1 MVIAMATVS
10 EFKFS
15 EFVKSVLW
23 LLFWVILIFSL
34 IVLPIIFVILFYI
47 PEPVINGVRINPYLL
62 LTMLTNPQ
70 IGAPL
75 IKATIESTFFKIA
88 VFPGFTFA
96 ALFATVLIYAERKV
110 LAKMQLRVGPYHA
123 GREAFWWAN
132 SLGGFLQLIAD
143 LLKLLGKEIIVP
155 AGADK
160 PIFWAAPVVLVVAA
174 AGLIALIPAAPNWV
188 IADIDVGL
196 LAVFALLGFF
206 PLTALLA
213 SYASNSK
220 YPFIGGLRALYQL
233 ISYEI
238 PLILSVLGVVIL
250 AGTLNLTGIVNA
262 QNPYWFIILLPI
274 GAVIFFITALAELE
288 RIPFDL
294 PEAESEIV
302 AGWLTEYSGMAYGLI
317 QLANYIKMYALS
329 ALFVTLF
336 LGGWMG
342 PQIASSIEFFDVTI
356 ISAEEAN
363 GVTWFAIKTFGIAL
377 LMIMMRGINPRIK
390 IDILLRTAW
399 SKLIAIAFINVFI
412 AVALLYLGV
421 VPIAGGA

>member
-1 MVIAMATVS
+1 MATVS

-23 LLFWVILIFSL
+23 LLFWIILIFSL
-34 IVLPIIFVILFYI
+34 IILPIIFIVLFYV

-75 IKATIESTFFKIA
+75 LKATVESTFFKIA

-160 PIFWAAPVVLVVAA
+160 PIFWAAPVVLVIAA
-174 AGLIALIPAAPNWV
+174 AGLIALIPVAPNWV

-196 LAVFALLGFF
+196 LAVFAFLGFF

-342 PQIASSIEFFDVTI
+342 PQIASSLEFFDVTI

-363 GVTWFAIKTFGIAL
+363 GITWFAIKTFGIAL

-421 VPIAGGA
+421 VPTAGGA

>member
-34 IVLPIIFVILFYI
+34 IVLPIIFIILFYI

-110 LAKMQLRVGPYHA
+110 LAKIQLRVGPYHA

>member
-1 MVIAMATVS
+1 MATVS

-15 EFVKSVLW
+15 EFFKSLLW
-23 LLFWVILIFSL
+23 LIFWIILIFSL
-34 IVLPIIFVILFYI
+34 IILPLIFIVLFYI

-62 LTMLTNPQ
+62 LTMLINPE

-75 IKATIESTFFKIA
+75 LRATVESTFFRIA

-110 LAKMQLRVGPYHA
+110 LAKMQLRVGPFHA

-160 PIFWAAPVVLVVAA
+160 PIFWAAPAVLVIAA

-250 AGTLNLTGIVNA
+250 ASTLNLTGIVNA

-302 AGWLTEYSGMAYGLI
+302 AGWLTEYSGMTYGLI

-342 PQIASSIEFFDVTI
+342 PQIASGIEIFNVTI
-356 ISAEEAN
+356 LTAEEAN
-363 GVTWFAIKTFGIAL
+363 GITWFAIKTFGIAL
-377 LMIMMRGINPRIK
+377 LMIIIRGTNPRIK
-390 IDILLRTAW
+390 IDVLLRTAW
-399 SKLIAIAFINVFI
+399 SRLIAIAFINVFI

-421 VPIAGGA
+421 VPVGGV

>member
-1 MVIAMATVS
+1 VIAMATVS

-23 LLFWVILIFSL
+23 LLFWIILIFSL
-34 IVLPIIFVILFYI
+34 IILPIIFIVLFYV

-75 IKATIESTFFKIA
+75 LKATVESTFFKIA

-160 PIFWAAPVVLVVAA
+160 PIFWAAPVVLVIAA
-174 AGLIALIPAAPNWV
+174 AGLIALIPVAPNWV

-342 PQIASSIEFFDVTI
+342 PQIASSLEFFDVTI

-363 GVTWFAIKTFGIAL
+363 GITWFAIKTFGIAL

-421 VPIAGGA
+421 VPTAGGA

>member
-1 MVIAMATVS
+1 MATVS

-23 LLFWVILIFSL
+23 LLFWIILIFSL
-34 IVLPIIFVILFYI
+34 IILPIIFVVLFYV

-62 LTMLTNPQ
+62 LTMLINPQ

-75 IKATIESTFFKIA
+75 LKATVESTFFKIA

-160 PIFWAAPVVLVVAA
+160 PIFWAAPVVLVIAA
-174 AGLIALIPAAPNWV
+174 AGLIALIPVAPNWV

-342 PQIASSIEFFDVTI
+342 PQIASSLEFFGVTI

-363 GVTWFAIKTFGIAL
+363 GITWFAIKTFGIAL

-421 VPIAGGA
+421 VPTAGGA

>member
-1 MVIAMATVS
+1 MATVS

-23 LLFWVILIFSL
+23 LLFWIILIFSL
-34 IVLPIIFVILFYI
+34 IILPIIFIVLFYV

-62 LTMLTNPQ
+62 LTMLINPQ

-75 IKATIESTFFKIA
+75 LKATVESTFFKIA

-160 PIFWAAPVVLVVAA
+160 PIFWAAPVVLVIAA

-302 AGWLTEYSGMAYGLI
+302 AGWLTEYSGMAYGLV

-342 PQIASSIEFFDVTI
+342 PQIASSLEFFDVTI

-363 GVTWFAIKTFGIAL
+363 GITWFAIKTFGIAL
-377 LMIMMRGINPRIK
+377 LMIIIRGINPRIK

>member
-1 MVIAMATVS
+1 MATVS

-23 LLFWVILIFSL
+23 LLFWIILIFSL
-34 IVLPIIFVILFYI
+34 IILPIIFIVLFYV

-62 LTMLTNPQ
+62 LTMLINPQ

-75 IKATIESTFFKIA
+75 LKATVESTFFKIA

-160 PIFWAAPVVLVVAA
+160 PIFWAAPVVLVIAA
-174 AGLIALIPAAPNWV
+174 AGLIALIPVAPNWV

-342 PQIASSIEFFDVTI
+342 PQIASSLEFFDVTI

-363 GVTWFAIKTFGIAL
+363 GITWFAIKTFGIAL
-377 LMIMMRGINPRIK
+377 LMIIMRGINPRIK

>member
-1 MVIAMATVS
+1 MIAMATVS

-23 LLFWVILIFSL
+23 LLFWIILIFSL
-34 IVLPIIFVILFYI
+34 IILPIIFIVLFYV

-62 LTMLTNPQ
+62 LTMLINPQ

-75 IKATIESTFFKIA
+75 LKATVESTFFKIA

-160 PIFWAAPVVLVVAA
+160 PIFWAAPVVLVIAA

-342 PQIASSIEFFDVTI
+342 PQIASSLEFFNVTI

-363 GVTWFAIKTFGIAL
+363 GITWFAIKTFGIAL
-377 LMIMMRGINPRIK
+377 LMIIIRGINPRIK

>member
-1 MVIAMATVS
+1 MATVS

-23 LLFWVILIFSL
+23 LLFWIILIFSL
-34 IVLPIIFVILFYI
+34 IILPIIFIVLFYV

-62 LTMLTNPQ
+62 LTMLINPQ

-75 IKATIESTFFKIA
+75 LKATVESTFFKIA

-160 PIFWAAPVVLVVAA
+160 PIFWAAPVVLVIAA
-174 AGLIALIPAAPNWV
+174 AGLIALIPVAPNWV

-196 LAVFALLGFF
+196 LAVFAFLGFF

-342 PQIASSIEFFDVTI
+342 PQIASSLEFFDVTI

-363 GVTWFAIKTFGIAL
+363 GITWFAIKTFGIAL

-421 VPIAGGA
+421 VPTAGGA

>member
-1 MVIAMATVS
+1 MATVS

-206 PLTALLA
+206 PLTTLLA

>member
-1 MVIAMATVS
+1 MATVS

-23 LLFWVILIFSL
+23 LLFWIILIFSL
-34 IVLPIIFVILFYI
+34 IILPIIFIVLFYV

-75 IKATIESTFFKIA
+75 LKATVESTFFKIA

-110 LAKMQLRVGPYHA
+110 LAKMQLRVGPYYA

-160 PIFWAAPVVLVVAA
+160 PIFWAAPVVLVIAA
-174 AGLIALIPAAPNWV
+174 AGLIALIPVAPNWV

-196 LAVFALLGFF
+196 LAVFAFLGFF

-342 PQIASSIEFFDVTI
+342 PQIASSLEFFDVTI

-363 GVTWFAIKTFGIAL
+363 GITWFAIKTFGIAL

>member
-1 MVIAMATVS
+1 MIAMATVS

-23 LLFWVILIFSL
+23 LLFWIILIFSL
-34 IVLPIIFVILFYI
+34 IILPIIFIVLFYV

-75 IKATIESTFFKIA
+75 LKATVESTFFKIA

-110 LAKMQLRVGPYHA
+110 LAKMQLRVGPYYA

-160 PIFWAAPVVLVVAA
+160 PIFWAAPVVLVIAA
-174 AGLIALIPAAPNWV
+174 AGLIALIPVAPNWV

-342 PQIASSIEFFDVTI
+342 PQIASSLEFFDVTI

-363 GVTWFAIKTFGIAL
+363 GITWFAIKTFGIAL

>member
-1 MVIAMATVS
+1 MATVS

-23 LLFWVILIFSL
+23 LLFWIILIFAL
-34 IVLPIIFVILFYI
+34 IILPIIFVVLFYV

-75 IKATIESTFFKIA
+75 LKATVESTFFKIA

-160 PIFWAAPVVLVVAA
+160 PIFWAAPVVLVIAA
-174 AGLIALIPAAPNWV
+174 AGLIALIPVAPNWV

-342 PQIASSIEFFDVTI
+342 PQIASSLEFFDVTI

-363 GVTWFAIKTFGIAL
+363 GITWFAIKTFGIAL

-399 SKLIAIAFINVFI
+399 GKLIAIAFINVFI

>member
-1 MVIAMATVS
+1 MIAMATVS

-23 LLFWVILIFSL
+23 LLFWIILIFSL
-34 IVLPIIFVILFYI
+34 IILPIIFIVLFYV

-75 IKATIESTFFKIA
+75 LKATVESTFFKIA

-160 PIFWAAPVVLVVAA
+160 PIFWAAPVVLVIAA
-174 AGLIALIPAAPNWV
+174 AGLIALIPVAPNWV

-342 PQIASSIEFFDVTI
+342 PQIASSLEFFDVTI

-363 GVTWFAIKTFGIAL
+363 GITWFAIKTFGIAL
-377 LMIMMRGINPRIK
+377 LMIIMRGINPRIK

>member
-1 MVIAMATVS
+1 MATVS

>member
-1 MVIAMATVS
+1 MATVS

-23 LLFWVILIFSL
+23 LLFWIILIFSL
-34 IVLPIIFVILFYI
+34 IVLPLIFIILFYV

-75 IKATIESTFFKIA
+75 LKATVESTFFKIA

-110 LAKMQLRVGPYHA
+110 LAKMQLRVGPYYA

-174 AGLIALIPAAPNWV
+174 AGLIALIPVAPNWV

-342 PQIASSIEFFDVTI
+342 PQIASSLEFFDVTI

-363 GVTWFAIKTFGIAL
+363 GITWFAIKTFGIAL

-390 IDILLRTAW
+390 IDTLLRTAW

-421 VPIAGGA
+421 VPVAGGV

>member
-1 MVIAMATVS
+1 MATVS

-23 LLFWVILIFSL
+23 LLFWIILIFSL
-34 IVLPIIFVILFYI
+34 IILPIIFVVLFYI

-75 IKATIESTFFKIA
+75 IKATIESTFFKIT

-160 PIFWAAPVVLVVAA
+160 PIFWAAPAVLVVAA
-174 AGLIALIPAAPNWV
+174 AGLIALIPVAPNWV

-274 GAVIFFITALAELE
+274 GAIIFFITALAELE

-342 PQIASSIEFFDVTI
+342 PQIASSIELFDVTI

-363 GVTWFAIKTFGIAL
+363 GITWFAIKTFGIAL
-377 LMIMMRGINPRIK
+377 LMIIMRGINPRIK

>member
-1 MVIAMATVS
+1 MATVS

-23 LLFWVILIFSL
+23 LLFWIILIFSL
-34 IVLPIIFVILFYI
+34 IILPIIFIVLFYV

-62 LTMLTNPQ
+62 LTMLINPQ

-75 IKATIESTFFKIA
+75 LKATVESTFFKIA

-160 PIFWAAPVVLVVAA
+160 PIFWAAPVVLVIAA

-342 PQIASSIEFFDVTI
+342 PQIASSLEFFDVTI

-363 GVTWFAIKTFGIAL
+363 GITWFAIKTFGIAL

>member
-174 AGLIALIPAAPNWV
+174 AGLIALIPVAPNWV

-206 PLTALLA
+206 PLTTLLA

>member
-1 MVIAMATVS
+1 VIAMATVS

-23 LLFWVILIFSL
+23 LLFWIILIFSL
-34 IVLPIIFVILFYI
+34 IILPIIFIVLFYV

-62 LTMLTNPQ
+62 LTMLINPQ

-75 IKATIESTFFKIA
+75 LKATVESTFFKIA

-160 PIFWAAPVVLVVAA
+160 PIFWAAPVVLVIAA

-302 AGWLTEYSGMAYGLI
+302 AGWLTEYSGMAYGLV

-342 PQIASSIEFFDVTI
+342 PQIASSLEFFDVTI

-363 GVTWFAIKTFGIAL
+363 GITWFAIKTFGIAL
-377 LMIMMRGINPRIK
+377 LMIIIRGINPRIK

>member
-1 MVIAMATVS
+1 MATVS
-10 EFKFS
+10 EFRFS
-15 EFVKSVLW
+15 EFFKSLLW
-23 LLFWVILIFSL
+23 LIFWIILIFSL
-34 IVLPIIFVILFYI
+34 IILPIIFIVLFYV

-62 LTMLTNPQ
+62 LTMLINPE

-75 IKATIESTFFKIA
+75 LKATVDSIFFKIA

-110 LAKMQLRVGPYHA
+110 LAKMQLRVGPFYA

-160 PIFWAAPVVLVVAA
+160 PIFWAAPVVLIIAA

-250 AGTLNLTGIVNA
+250 AATLNLTGIVNA

-342 PQIASSIEFFDVTI
+342 PQIASSLEFFNVTI
-356 ISAEEAN
+356 LTAEEAN
-363 GVTWFAIKTFGIAL
+363 GITWFAIKTFGVAL
-377 LMIMMRGINPRIK
+377 LMIIIRGINPRIK
-390 IDILLRTAW
+390 IDVLLRTAW

-421 VPIAGGA
+421 VPVGGV

>member
-1 MVIAMATVS
+1 MIAMATVS

-23 LLFWVILIFSL
+23 LLFWIILIFSL
-34 IVLPIIFVILFYI
+34 IILPIIFIVLFYVQ
-47 PEPVINGVRINPYLL
+47 EPVINGVRINPYLL
-62 LTMLTNPQ
+62 LTMLINPQ

-75 IKATIESTFFKIA
+75 LKATVESTFFKIA

-160 PIFWAAPVVLVVAA
+160 PIFWAAPVVLVIAA

-302 AGWLTEYSGMAYGLI
+302 AGWLTEYSGMAYGLV

-342 PQIASSIEFFDVTI
+342 PQIASSLEFFNVTI

-363 GVTWFAIKTFGIAL
+363 GITWFAIKTFGIAL
-377 LMIMMRGINPRIK
+377 LMIIIRGINPRIK

>member
-1 MVIAMATVS
+1 VIAMATVS

-23 LLFWVILIFSL
+23 LLFWIILIFAL
-34 IVLPIIFVILFYI
+34 IILPIIFVVLFYV

-75 IKATIESTFFKIA
+75 LKATVESTFFKIA

-160 PIFWAAPVVLVVAA
+160 PIFWAAPVVLVIAA
-174 AGLIALIPAAPNWV
+174 AGLIALIPVAPNWV

-342 PQIASSIEFFDVTI
+342 PQIASSLEFFDVTI

-363 GVTWFAIKTFGIAL
+363 GITWFAIKTFGIAL

-399 SKLIAIAFINVFI
+399 GKLIAIAFINVFI

>member
-1 MVIAMATVS
+1 MATVS

-23 LLFWVILIFSL
+23 LLFWIILIFSL
-34 IVLPIIFVILFYI
+34 IILPIIFVVLFYV

-62 LTMLTNPQ
+62 LTMLINPQ

-75 IKATIESTFFKIA
+75 LKATVESTFFKIA

-160 PIFWAAPVVLVVAA
+160 PIFWAAPVVLVIAA
-174 AGLIALIPAAPNWV
+174 AGLIALIPVAPNWV

-196 LAVFALLGFF
+196 LAVFAFLGFF

-342 PQIASSIEFFDVTI
+342 PQIASSLEFFDVTI

-363 GVTWFAIKTFGIAL
+363 GITWFAIKTFGIAL

-421 VPIAGGA
+421 VPTAGGA